1 MKKIGKY
8 ILRILGIIAWLFVM
22 LFCWYIDTPTGGH
35 THQLIIIFTG
45 ICLAIY
51 IFRKTGPSTKGN
63 EKENQE
69 LKAENQKLREE
80 LERAQAGQRAMER
93 AEKRD

>member
-1 MKKIGKY
+1 MAWATLMESEIAKGPLSQQI
-8 ILRILGIIAWLFVM
+8 ILIV
-22 LFCWYIDTPTGGH
+22 
-35 THQLIIIFTG
+35 TG

-51 IFRKTGPSTKGN
+51 IFRKTGTGTKDL

-80 LERAQAGQRAMER
+80 LERAQAVQRAMDR